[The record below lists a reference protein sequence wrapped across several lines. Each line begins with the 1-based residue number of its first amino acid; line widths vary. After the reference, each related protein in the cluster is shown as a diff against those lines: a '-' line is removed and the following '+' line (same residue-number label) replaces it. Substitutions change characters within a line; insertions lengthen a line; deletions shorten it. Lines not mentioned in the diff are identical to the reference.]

1 MDWTDS
7 GFGVMLKSG
16 VKTIMLGVR
25 RRGRGSGRERVT
37 GEMAGEAA
45 LKRRLLIKKIISI
58 ILERGAEIT
67 TSDSSVGDWLKE

>member
-45 LKRRLLIKKIISI
+45 LKRRLLIKKIIRI
-58 ILERGAEIT
+58 ILEGKEMI
-67 TSDSSVGDWLKE
+67 TSDNNVEGWLKK